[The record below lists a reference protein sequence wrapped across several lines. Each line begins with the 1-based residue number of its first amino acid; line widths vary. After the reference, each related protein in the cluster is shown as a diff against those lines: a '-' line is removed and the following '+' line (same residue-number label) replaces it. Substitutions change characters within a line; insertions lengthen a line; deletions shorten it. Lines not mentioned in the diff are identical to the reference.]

1 MPENL
6 KIIIPQVAWGI
17 FACISGWQ
25 AEQMLWVGRHGQG
38 VAHVLICLGLVA
50 LASNWYQVAY
60 YFAPSPV
67 VLRGLT
73 LILLLLLGIV
83 YLPFPKS

>member
-25 AEQMLWVGRHGQG
+25 AEQMLWVGANGQG
-38 VAHVLICLGLVA
+38 AGHVLICLGLVA
-50 LASNWYQVAY
+50 LASNWYRVVY
-60 YFAPSPV
+60 YFAPAPV
-67 VLRGLT
+67 VLRGGT

-83 YLPFPKS
+83 YFPFSKS